1 MNSLRLLDLGLLVV
15 AGFYPHEGLG
25 AAGKRERVLFIGTRF
40 SNLYTSVDI
49 WPCCREDQPGP
60 LCGALCGVSRRRRCV
75 NRLLPP
81 AILSRHQSTRR
92 RYLLRCLRMQTDP
105 IVLGLLG
112 ATRIKSVR
120 TRFIQFGFVQF
131 RSALC
136 DPRSS
141 STLMIRQTSVPM
153 SSGWLTFLE
162 ARTWICCTNS
172 EALPS
177 ADRFPVMYEQRSES
191 STRQCIG
198 SGQYT
203 RGPICRQ

>member
-1 MNSLRLLDLGLLVV
+1 MRPV
-15 AGFYPHEGLG
+15 
-25 AAGKRERVLFIGTRF
+25 KERVLFIGTRF

-153 SSGWLTFLE
+153 SSGWRTFLE
-162 ARTWICCTNS
+162 ARTWICCKFR
-172 EALPS
+172 S
-177 ADRFPVMYEQRSES
+177 AVLSRPFSRNARAEERKQYAAVYLIWPVYSWPNMPPIGLVDRTLISLLWSVAPQ
-191 STRQCIG
+191 
-198 SGQYT
+198 
-203 RGPICRQ
+203 